1 MRRREISYL
10 RHIET
15 YVVYVAALSEMV
27 ARPMARGLPLQL
39 LKMPPSARS
48 GTRRTGASPAHAWL
62 RAVVEEI
69 GRATR

>member
-1 MRRREISYL
+1 
-10 RHIET
+10 
-15 YVVYVAALSEMV
+15 
-27 ARPMARGLPLQL
+27 MARGLPLQL
-39 LKMPPSARS
+39 LKMPDRPPES